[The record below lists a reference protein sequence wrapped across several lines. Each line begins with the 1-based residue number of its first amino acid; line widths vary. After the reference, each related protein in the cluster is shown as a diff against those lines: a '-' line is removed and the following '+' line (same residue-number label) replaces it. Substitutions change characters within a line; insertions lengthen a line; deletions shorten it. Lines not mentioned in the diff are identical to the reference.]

1 MPHLEIVSKFEL
13 TLSEYVTFTQ
23 KPKLI
28 GHIERKGNKNRI
40 KLGKSI
46 CTVQIH
52 IHRLIYEYIIH
63 HSNHN

>member
-28 GHIERKGNKNRI
+28 GHVERKGNKNHN

-46 CTVQIH
+46 STNTNTHTHKQTHV
-52 IHRLIYEYIIH
+52 
-63 HSNHN
+63 ST